1 MRIATFNLESFGG
14 NRLDIDEL
22 APRIAALK
30 PQLLALDADVL
41 CLQEVNAQHV
51 AGRKERVFAA
61 LGNLL
66 EGTPYAAYHMA
77 ASHREDADRPADRH
91 SIVVLSRLPLGP
103 AQSIWLQRVEPP
115 LFRPAHSEPP
125 ADRPLPLSLE
135 RPILRVAMR
144 MADDRLLHLFAVHF
158 RAPIATA
165 LAGAKESAA
174 SWKSV
179 SGWAEGLFLSALKRA
194 AQALELR
201 LALEQIFEE
210 ESEPLILVAGD
221 FNAGTVEPAL
231 RIVAA
236 DPEETGNP
244 ALAGRRMVILD
255 RGIPDADRHS
265 VLHHGRGR
273 MLDHLIASPALA
285 ARLTAVRV
293 MNAGL
298 RDEADEKG
306 GTQGS
311 FHAPLVAEF
320 DL

>member
-22 APRIAALK
+22 APRIAVLR

-41 CLQEVNAQHV
+41 CLQEVNAQHSP
-51 AGRKERVFAA
+51 GRDERIFAA
-61 LGNLL
+61 LDRLL
-66 EGTPYAAYHMA
+66 QDTPYETFHRV
-77 ASHREDADRPADRH
+77 ASHREGSDRPADRH
-91 SIVVLSRLPLGP
+91 SMVVVSRLPLDP
-103 AQSIWLQRVEPP
+103 PRSIWMQRVRPP
-115 LFRPAHSEPP
+115 LFLPRHSEPP
-125 ADRPLPLSLE
+125 AGKPQEVTLD
-135 RPILRVAMR
+135 RPILQTAL
-144 MADDRLLHLFAVHF
+144 RLPENGCLHLFVVHL
-158 RAPIATA
+158 RAPIAAA
-165 LAGAKESAA
+165 LPGAKESAE

-179 SGWAEGLFLSALKRA
+179 AGWAEGLFLSALKRTS
-194 AQALELR
+194 QALELR
-201 LALEQIFEE
+201 LALEEIFEQE
-210 ESEPLILVAGD
+210 AEPLILVAGD

-244 ALAGRRMVILD
+244 ALRARRMEILD
-255 RGIPDADRHS
+255 RSIPDADRHS

-285 ARLTAVRV
+285 ARLREIKV

-311 FHAPLVAEF
+311 FHAPLIAEF